1 MLLHQ
6 NGAFVEISHFGHELN
21 SILSSFERKFSS
33 PHLLLPTNPSLS
45 CWESI
50 LMERGS
56 STPSG
61 QTLPSTPLFCLSSPV
76 SSRPSDVL
84 AGAGAKTW
92 TTELI
97 TCGAAWFPKEQLE
110 KTSQPPGQQLL
121 MGRGNPNTMGE
132 VRRSPPTC
140 PQCCTKSKRFCAP
153 WHPGFGSL
161 IGQKQQVGDVCAGQ
175 H

>member
-33 PHLLLPTNPSLS
+33 PHLLLPTNPSLP

-84 AGAGAKTW
+84 AGAGDKTW

-132 VRRSPPTC
+132 VRRSLPP
-140 PQCCTKSKRFCAP
+140 AP
-153 WHPGFGSL
+153 GAAPKAKGFVPLGTQGL
-161 IGQKQQVGDVCAGQ
+161 G

>member
-1 MLLHQ
+1 
-6 NGAFVEISHFGHELN
+6 
-21 SILSSFERKFSS
+21 
-33 PHLLLPTNPSLS
+33 
-45 CWESI
+45 
-50 LMERGS
+50 MEGGS

-132 VRRSPPTC
+132 VRRSLPPS
-140 PQCCTKSKRFCAP
+140 PSAAP
-153 WHPGFGSL
+153 KAKGFVPLGTWGL
-161 IGQKQQVGDVCAGQ
+161 G

>member
-50 LMERGS
+50 LMEGGS

-132 VRRSPPTC
+132 VRRSLPPS
-140 PQCCTKSKRFCAP
+140 PSAAP
-153 WHPGFGSL
+153 KAKGFVPLGTWGL
-161 IGQKQQVGDVCAGQ
+161 G

>member
-21 SILSSFERKFSS
+21 SILSSFERKFPS

-50 LMERGS
+50 PMERGS

-76 SSRPSDVL
+76 SSPPSDVW
-84 AGAGAKTW
+84 AGAGDDLDHRANNVRCCLVPQGTIGENLTAPRTAAPDGKIPRHHGRSE
-92 TTELI
+92 TEPSHL
-97 TCGAAWFPKEQLE
+97 
-110 KTSQPPGQQLL
+110 PPVL
-121 MGRGNPNTMGE
+121 
-132 VRRSPPTC
+132 
-140 PQCCTKSKRFCAP
+140 
-153 WHPGFGSL
+153 H
-161 IGQKQQVGDVCAGQ
+161 QKQKVLCPLAPGVWVINRAKAAGRRCVRAGQ